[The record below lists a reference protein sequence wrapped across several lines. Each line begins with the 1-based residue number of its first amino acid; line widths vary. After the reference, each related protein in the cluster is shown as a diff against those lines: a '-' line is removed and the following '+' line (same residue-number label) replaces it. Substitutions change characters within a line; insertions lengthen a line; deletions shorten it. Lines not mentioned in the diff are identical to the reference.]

1 MHKAYNTVHK
11 RKSFVLIWPQQHN
24 LRSTDIVL
32 TKESLPKPKVSARQQ
47 CVYEGPERRN
57 QSQITARN
65 MVLKSKFTG

>member
-32 TKESLPKPKVSARQQ
+32 TLTRKP
-47 CVYEGPERRN
+47 
-57 QSQITARN
+57 T
-65 MVLKSKFTG
+65 